1 MNSKK
6 RQDEYSSDRP
16 LEVGDCVVEWL
27 DSDCLMEGCIR
38 AIEPCEL
45 IGQERFTVEPLALA
59 SQEDPCIFLL
69 LQHQTT
75 RLTQSTECQTSCHL

>member
-1 MNSKK
+1 MNSRKW
-6 RQDEYSSDRP
+6 QDEYSSDRP

-45 IGQERFTVEPLALA
+45 IGFYYWTPRLGITRLQGLLNQLNARLRVTCDGRLIFTVEL
-59 SQEDPCIFLL
+59 
-69 LQHQTT
+69 
-75 RLTQSTECQTSCHL
+75 